1 MSVLSPRRLVSSVVL
16 GVVLLVTGCANP
28 LWDQDHY
35 VVEGALTGATCRAT
49 IDGQPFVASVAGLGD
64 SIQIHRDFEDNA
76 GLPRE
81 QGIKTLICRGL
92 VLEFVSPR
100 GTVPAPGRYRIANGV
115 IGKDTGSVN
124 LYIESSNINEGRW
137 PFAFTGVHLEGKEG
151 YLQLDEMTES
161 SARGTFHAI
170 MRRQPN
176 GE

>member
-35 VVEGALTGATCRAT
+35 VVEGALTGTTCRAT
-49 IDGQPFVASVAGLGD
+49 IDGRPFVGLAAALGD
-64 SIQIHRDFEDNA
+64 SIQILRDYARNM
-76 GLPRE
+76 GLPE
-81 QGIKTLICRGL
+81 GQGLKTLICRGL
-92 VLEFVSPR
+92 ILGFVSPE
-100 GTVPAPGRYRIANGV
+100 GTFPAPGRYRIAVGV
-115 IGKDTGSVN
+115 RNLDTGSVN
-124 LYIESSNINEGRW
+124 LSIESSHINEGRW